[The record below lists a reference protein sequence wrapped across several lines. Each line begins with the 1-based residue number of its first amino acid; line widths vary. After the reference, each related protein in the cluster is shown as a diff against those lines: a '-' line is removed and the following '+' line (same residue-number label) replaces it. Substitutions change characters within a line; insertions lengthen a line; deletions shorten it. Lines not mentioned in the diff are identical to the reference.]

1 MLRRFIN
8 KNTANRRRAS
18 RIYEQADLFYQKLSS
33 EADYA
38 KPSNHWGD
46 AGLLSQEGAQKL
58 PKSHSQESETLN
70 VNISATGISFTCKEE
85 LQEGDHLLLRILLLS
100 RMTVMTV
107 FCEVMYCR
115 PSNPFESDL
124 YPYLV
129 GGKFVNIRE
138 EDSKLLH
145 KHILNKRTQQLTVN
159 GLLFALFFFVV
170 QASEVVF
177 EFCVGIFEAVS
188 EYFVEMMFVLYEIIT
203 MNMDHAVELVFH
215 TNLHDTQAIS
225 FYLVWLVG
233 VLIVLAISKRMLLF
247 FLGSIFKFKIFF
259 YRKRAGLL
267 YLWHEKTLMYKV
279 GVVGISIAVCLTYVM
294 FFI

>member
-1 MLRRFIN
+1 MVMTLIN
-8 KNTANRRRAS
+8 KSTANRRRAS
-18 RIYEQADLFYQKLSS
+18 RIYEQVDLFYQKLSN

-38 KPSNHWGD
+38 KPSSHWGD
-46 AGLLSQEGAQKL
+46 AGLLSQEGAQQF
-58 PKSHSQESETLN
+58 PKSHTQERETLN
-70 VNISATGISFTCKEE
+70 VNISATGISFTCKEA

-145 KHILNKRTQQLTVN
+145 KHILNKRKQQLIVN
-159 GLLFALFFFVV
+159 GLLFALFFFVL
-170 QASEVVF
+170 QTPDIVF
-177 EFCVGIFEAVS
+177 EFCVGIFDVVS
-188 EYFVEMMFVLYEIIT
+188 EHFVEMIFILYEIIS
-203 MNMDHAVELVFH
+203 MYLDHAIEFVFH
-215 TNLHDTQAIS
+215 TNFHDTQAIS

-233 VLIVLAISKRMLLF
+233 LAALFALSKRMLLF
-247 FLGSIFKFKIFF
+247 MQGALYKFQVFVH
-259 YRKRAGLL
+259 RKKASLL
-267 YLWHEKTLMYKV
+267 YSWHEKTLMHKV
-279 GVVGISIAVCLTYVM
+279 GIVSGSVAACLTYLF